1 VAAPAIGSPILTRL
15 AEFDIPCIARLVW
28 LPGFDTAEKDT
39 PWQIALHGSIRRRRS
54 SVRASI
60 AARVAVGEGMGNLAL
75 IHTLT
80 QNLITHSIPSPN
92 LSTSNYPYSLD
103 NG

>member
-1 VAAPAIGSPILTRL
+1 MGRGVPDAKTMVSIL
-15 AEFDIPCIARLVW
+15 
-28 LPGFDTAEKDT
+28 
-39 PWQIALHGSIRRRRS
+39 
-54 SVRASI
+54 
-60 AARVAVGEGMGNLAL
+60 VAVGEGMGNLAL
-75 IHTLT
+75 LHTLT

>member
-1 VAAPAIGSPILTRL
+1 MCVCLQDYGTGAASFPP
-15 AEFDIPCIARLVW
+15 EHF
-28 LPGFDTAEKDT
+28 
-39 PWQIALHGSIRRRRS
+39 QRRRQTQ
-54 SVRASI
+54 
-60 AARVAVGEGMGNLAL
+60 RVAVGEGMGNLAL

-80 QNLITHSIPSPN
+80 QNLITHSIPSSN